1 MRTIV
6 IGIGNPVLCDDS
18 VGLEIVRRLR
28 KELPESDDVA
38 TTELYAGGIRLMEAM
53 VGYDEAILV
62 DAIQTENGRPGAI
75 HALDLADVAQTRN
88 ICSTH
93 DGSLAVALD
102 LGRITGLAIPPRI
115 SIWAVEAA
123 DVETFSEA
131 MTAAVAAAVPEVV
144 DRIIAQ
150 LQTGSFLYQEIRH
163 ENSSLF
169 L

>member
-1 MRTIV
+1 VRTIV

-18 VGLEIVRRLR
+18 VGLQVVRRLQT
-28 KELPESDDVA
+28 ELPESGSLSF
-38 TTELYAGGIRLMEAM
+38 TELYAGGIRLMEAM
-53 VGYDEAILV
+53 VGFDAAVLV
-62 DAIQTENGRPGAI
+62 DAVQTENGKAGSI
-75 HALDLADVAQTRN
+75 YALDLAEVAQTRN

-102 LGRITGLAIPPRI
+102 LGRITGLEVPPQI

-123 DVETFSEA
+123 DVETFSET
-131 MTAAVAAAVPEVV
+131 MTAPVAAAVPRVV
-144 DRIIAQ
+144 DRIKTQ

-163 ENSSLF
+163 ENGSLF